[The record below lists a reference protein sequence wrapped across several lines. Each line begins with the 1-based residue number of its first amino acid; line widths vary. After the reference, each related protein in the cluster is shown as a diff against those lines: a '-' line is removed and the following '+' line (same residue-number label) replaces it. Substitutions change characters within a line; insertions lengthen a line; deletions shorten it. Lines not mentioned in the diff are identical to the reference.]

1 MLFRFSLYGFL
12 KNQRY
17 FEPFLVLAFMEKGLS
32 FFLIGTLIM
41 VRDVTVNLL
50 EIPSGSI
57 ADICGRRGSMIL
69 AFVAYLISYLIFGF
83 ADAYAGL
90 LVAMLFFAVGD
101 SFRSGTHKA
110 MIFTWLR
117 LQGREDERTRVYGF
131 TRSWSKIGSAVSCC
145 LAAVFVFTDDNY
157 SHIFFYAAVPCVL
170 SVINFLGYPRNL
182 ENREQGS
189 FSLALILRHTIDAL
203 KLAFTRPALRR
214 LVFESMGFDGYFAAT
229 KDYLQPVLQAAALS
243 AAAGFAATRDWSDIQ
258 RSAVLVGAVYFVLF
272 LGSAAASRKAHR
284 VVSFR
289 GSLDGAATFMWFLA
303 LLTFAL
309 IAVAAWFGL
318 LALVILAFVV
328 LHLLENA
335 WRPILISRFDNQAP
349 EEQGATILS
358 IESQSQ
364 RGSTMMLAP
373 LAGFLVDRAANT
385 GGSAFWP
392 LGLLGLAISLFFLL
406 TSRRHSSALNG

>member
-1 MLFRFSLYGFL
+1 MSAPILTATAGMCKCPGRRHRRQSGNQVLNWRHPAACNLADRAVRAECRPLRVPPMLFRFSLYGFL

-170 SVINFLGYPRNL
+170 SVINFLG
-182 ENREQGS
+182 
-189 FSLALILRHTIDAL
+189 
-203 KLAFTRPALRR
+203 
-214 LVFESMGFDGYFAAT
+214 
-229 KDYLQPVLQAAALS
+229 
-243 AAAGFAATRDWSDIQ
+243 
-258 RSAVLVGAVYFVLF
+258 
-272 LGSAAASRKAHR
+272 
-284 VVSFR
+284 
-289 GSLDGAATFMWFLA
+289 
-303 LLTFAL
+303 
-309 IAVAAWFGL
+309 
-318 LALVILAFVV
+318 
-328 LHLLENA
+328 
-335 WRPILISRFDNQAP
+335 
-349 EEQGATILS
+349 
-358 IESQSQ
+358 
-364 RGSTMMLAP
+364 
-373 LAGFLVDRAANT
+373 
-385 GGSAFWP
+385 
-392 LGLLGLAISLFFLL
+392 
-406 TSRRHSSALNG
+406 